1 MPKNWKLIHIKSKQR
16 GEDNLSPKLP
26 TCEQLE
32 YGEIAINYGDGI
44 GTLAIKNEKDEIVKF
59 VSEKAMQ
66 RYVDKAIEKVVPDIL
81 RQIEEKIDD
90 LFLPG
95 DDAAS
100 IDSGEY

>member
-1 MPKNWKLIHIKSKQR
+1 MSKNWKLIHIKSKQR

-44 GTLAIKNEKDEIVKF
+44 ETIAIKNEKDEIIKFIPEHKVK
-59 VSEKAMQ
+59 E
-66 RYVDKAIEKVVPDIL
+66 YVDKKIDELMKQVEKQVNKIVPD
-81 RQIEEKIDD
+81 DD
-90 LFLPG
+90 N
-95 DDAAS
+95 S

>member
-1 MPKNWKLIHIKSKQR
+1 MSKNWKLIHIKSKQR

-44 GTLAIKNEKDEIVKF
+44 ETIAIRNENDEIVKF
-59 VSEKAMQ
+59 IPEHKIKE
-66 RYVDKAIEKVVPDIL
+66 YVDKKIDEVMKQMEKKVNNIVPDN
-81 RQIEEKIDD
+81 DN
-90 LFLPG
+90 
-95 DDAAS
+95 S